1 MSKLDAD
8 TFLNNPDFQQ
18 LVKRRNLVSLAF
30 SLIIVTGYGI
40 YVLGMAFAPGF
51 MSRPIAEGG
60 SLTNGIVIAILVILL
75 GMVTSGI
82 YTWWANKKFDVMKK
96 DLLRELGYE

>member
-1 MSKLDAD
+1 MSKLDTD
-8 TFLNNPDFQQ
+8 TFLNNPDFQR
-18 LVKRRNLVSLAF
+18 LVKRRNLVSLVF
-30 SLIIVTGYGI
+30 SVIIIIGYGI
-40 YVLGMAFAPGF
+40 YMLGMAFAPGF
-51 MSRPIAEGG
+51 MSRPISDIG

-96 DLLRELGYE
+96 ELLKELGYE